1 MGKTIRIQTAA
12 GMRLLREQGDEGF
25 SFMETIISLAIIMI
39 LTAAVGLGALRYLD
53 QARLAACRSHMETF
67 GKALQSYYAD
77 CGVYPTQAQGL
88 EALWRKPHLSP
99 VPARWAGPYL
109 DREVPDDPWGNPYLY
124 AVPGENGLPYQI
136 SSYGSD
142 GQAGGEGM
150 AADIISW
157 QKDGSREGTR

>member
-1 MGKTIRIQTAA
+1 MNRTRQIWTAA
-12 GMRLLREQGDEGF
+12 GMRLIQERGDEGF

-53 QARLAACRSHMETF
+53 QARLAACRSHIETF

-88 EALWRKPHLSP
+88 EALWKKPHLSP

-124 AVPGENGLPYQI
+124 TVPGAHGLPYQI

-142 GQAGGEGM
+142 GRQGGEGM

-157 QKDGSREGTR
+157 QKDGSREGAR